1 MKTEDIKQNTIAIR
15 LTDKQYQMI
24 KKASDYEGISIGAL
38 ARSYIFKTLRE
49 WEKKYERREVSD
61 V

>member
-15 LTDKQYQMI
+15 LTDKQYKMI

-38 ARSYIFKTLRE
+38 ARS
-49 WEKKYERREVSD
+49 
-61 V
+61 

>member
-1 MKTEDIKQNTIAIR
+1 MREDVKQNTVAVR
-15 LTDKQYQMI
+15 LTDKQYDLM
-24 KKASDYEGISIGAL
+24 KKVSQYEGISIGAL

-49 WEKKYERREVSD
+49 WEKEHERREVSD